1 MGGCIPPVS
10 PSCRA
15 ATAQGSFVPRR
26 PGPAE
31 TARRLLPLALF
42 PVLACGD
49 LWAIYSELRSI
60 HLRTLNKER
69 AEIIVQ
75 HWLREGAVPTP
86 RQVSPGGWWSGA
98 VCLQGAA
105 IAVPPL
111 QAGWLG
117 EYLPASRA
125 LIQPAW
131 RDALPG
137 PAGQP

>member
-1 MGGCIPPVS
+1 MPQCP
-10 PSCRA
+10 A
-15 ATAQGSFVPRR
+15 
-26 PGPAE
+26 PAE

-86 RQVSPGGWWSGA
+86 RQVSPGGWRSGA
-98 VCLQGAA
+98 AWPVRCRH
-105 IAVPPL
+105 AVSPL
-111 QAGWLG
+111 QAG
-117 EYLPASRA
+117 
-125 LIQPAW
+125 
-131 RDALPG
+131 
-137 PAGQP
+137 